1 MKITNKNKGFTLIEL
16 IVVIAIIGI
25 LAAVLIPS
33 ISGYITK
40 AHRGRDVE
48 LAGHMT
54 TELTL
59 YATEYNVN
67 MDDLTGVDVRTI
79 LSFSGQNLVP
89 RKDKWVFV
97 YDRTTHQVVVRDIDE
112 GSVLFAE
119 DEYDP
124 IDPTHIDVNYFLISK
139 GNSKIEKAVDLMT
152 NLETV
157 ADYQAAMALVEG
169 SSYSSIIEEFN
180 PDTTLFVGNGG
191 AYTTADGTANKKI
204 EKIVVLEQT
213 SSLPELPSIVIGKD
227 DDEDIYGT
235 YLDFIDNEK
244 FNSNTVLSNTIRTS
258 EPKSQL
264 KNLFKDVPDIDMAKV
279 KTIDLAAFGSYG
291 KVDVEDKTIYKMEM
305 GPHIKDS
312 FKQVISDEIISIN
325 EKKDGDTVVGL
336 IINRKLTI
344 SYYNKDGLFARGSV
358 YYAVLQN
365 KPTAPPAQ
373 S

>member
-1 MKITNKNKGFTLIEL
+1 MKKIKKNNAFTLIEL
-16 IVVIAIIGI
+16 IIVIAIIGI

-97 YDRTTHQVVVRDIDE
+97 YDRTTHQVVVKDIDE

-124 IDPTHIDVNYFLISK
+124 VDPTHIEENFYLISK
-139 GNSKIEKAVDLMT
+139 GNNNIERAVDLMT
-152 NLETV
+152 NLQTR
-157 ADYQAAMALVEG
+157 ADYISA
-169 SSYSSIIEEFN
+169 
-180 PDTTLFVGNGG
+180 TTLLAGSVYLETIQKFDPATTMYISNSDV
-191 AYTTADGTANKKI
+191 YTTVSEEGTI
-204 EKIVVLEQT
+204 TRIVVLEQT
-213 SSLPELPSIVIGKD
+213 SSLPNID
-227 DDEDIYGT
+227 DAT
-235 YLDFIDNEK
+235 YAKLGA
-244 FNSNTVLSNTIRTS
+244 SLTSATTVLSNTIRTS

-279 KTIDLAAFGSYG
+279 KTIDLAAFGTNAD
-291 KVDVEDKTIYKMEM
+291 DVEDGSIYKMEM

-312 FKQVISDEIISIN
+312 YKQVISDEILSVIT
-325 EKKDGDTVVGL
+325 KTVIVGGVEQPQY
-336 IINRKLTI
+336 IINRRLTI
-344 SYYNKDGLFARGSV
+344 SYYNKEGLFARGSV
-358 YYAVLQN
+358 TYAVLQN
-365 KPTAPPAQ
+365 KPTAQ
-373 S
+373 

>member
-1 MKITNKNKGFTLIEL
+1 MRKIKKNKGFTLIEL
-16 IVVIAIIGI
+16 IIVIAIIGI

-97 YDRTTHQVVVRDIDE
+97 YDRTTHQVVVRDLDDN
-112 GSVLFAE
+112 GLVVFAAAP
-119 DEYDP
+119 DDP
-124 IDPTHIDVNYFLISK
+124 IDPTHIEENFYLISK
-139 GNSKIEKAVDLMT
+139 GNTAIEQAVELMT

-157 ADYQAAMALVEG
+157 EDYRAAKALVEG
-169 SSYSSIIEEFN
+169 SSYSSIIEKFN

-191 AYTTADGTANKKI
+191 AYTTADGTDSKKI
-204 EKIVVLEQT
+204 KKIVVLEQT

-227 DDEDIYGT
+227 GDEYIYGT
-235 YLDFIDNEK
+235 YLDFIDNVN

-279 KTIDLAAFGSYG
+279 KTIDLAAFGTNASEG
-291 KVDVEDKTIYKMEM
+291 TIYKMEM

-312 FKQVISDEIISIN
+312 YKQVISDEILSIIKKGEN
-325 EKKDGDTVVGL
+325 EL

-358 YYAVLQN
+358 YYAVLQD
-365 KPTAPPAQ
+365 KPTAPSAQ

>member
-1 MKITNKNKGFTLIEL
+1 MRKIKKNKGFTLIEL

-25 LAAVLIPS
+25 LAAVLIPA
-33 ISGYITK
+33 ISGYINK

-97 YDRTTHQVVVRDIDE
+97 YDRTTHQVVVKDIDE

-139 GNSKIEKAVDLMT
+139 GNNDIERAVDLMT
-152 NLETV
+152 NLKSND
-157 ADYQAAMALVEG
+157 DYTSALALAG
-169 SSYSSIIEEFN
+169 ANYRSIIEKFDPSN
-180 PDTTLFVGNGG
+180 TLFISNSDVF
-191 AYTTADGTANKKI
+191 TTAAASIT
-204 EKIVVLEQT
+204 KIVVLEQT
-213 SSLPELPSIVIGKD
+213 SSLPQIDSA
-227 DDEDIYGT
+227 T
-235 YLDFIDNEK
+235 YAKLDA
-244 FNSNTVLSNTIRTS
+244 SLTTATTVLSNTIRTS

-279 KTIDLAAFGSYG
+279 KTIDLAAFGTNASG
-291 KVDVEDKTIYKMEM
+291 KTIYKMEM

-312 FKQVISDEIISIN
+312 YKQVISDEILGII
-325 EKKDGDTVVGL
+325 KKSDDNKL
-336 IINRKLTI
+336 IINRRLTI
-344 SYYNKDGLFARGSV
+344 SYYNKEGLFARGSV
-358 YYAVLQN
+358 TYAVLQN
-365 KPTAPPAQ
+365 KPDKPEQA
-373 S
+373 

>member
-1 MKITNKNKGFTLIEL
+1 MRKIKKNKGFTLIEL

-97 YDRTTHQVVVRDIDE
+97 YDRTTHQVVVKDIDE
-112 GSVLFAE
+112 GSVLFAAAP
-119 DEYDP
+119 DDP
-124 IDPTHIDVNYFLISK
+124 IDPTHIEENFYLISK
-139 GNSKIEKAVDLMT
+139 GNTAIEQAVELMT

-157 ADYQAAMALVEG
+157 EDYRAAMALVEG
-169 SSYSSIIEEFN
+169 SIYSSIIEKFN

-191 AYTTADGTANKKI
+191 TYTTATEAGTVT
-204 EKIVVLEQT
+204 KIVVLEQT
-213 SSLPELPSIVIGKD
+213 SSLPNID
-227 DDEDIYGT
+227 DAT
-235 YLDFIDNEK
+235 YAKLH
-244 FNSNTVLSNTIRTS
+244 SNLTAATTVLSNTIRTS

-279 KTIDLAAFGSYG
+279 KTIDLAAFGTNADDG
-291 KVDVEDKTIYKMEM
+291 VDGYIYKMEM
-305 GPHIKDS
+305 GPHFKDS
-312 FKQVISDEIISIN
+312 YKQVISDEILGII
-325 EKKDGDTVVGL
+325 EKSVDKL
-336 IINRKLTI
+336 IINRRLTI
-344 SYYNKDGLFARGSV
+344 SYYNKEGLFARGSV
-358 YYAVLQN
+358 TYAVLQDKP

>member
-1 MKITNKNKGFTLIEL
+1 
-16 IVVIAIIGI
+16 
-25 LAAVLIPS
+25 
-33 ISGYITK
+33 
-40 AHRGRDVE
+40 
-48 LAGHMT
+48 
-54 TELTL
+54 
-59 YATEYNVN
+59 

-97 YDRTTHQVVVRDIDE
+97 YDRTTHQVVVKDIDE

-139 GNSKIEKAVDLMT
+139 GNSNIEKAVNLMT
-152 NLETV
+152 NLQTA
-157 ADYQAAMALVEG
+157 ADYSSAESLLMG
-169 SSYSSIIEEFN
+169 SSYLPIIQKFN

-191 AYTTADGTANKKI
+191 AYTTADGTGNKKI
-204 EKIVVLEQT
+204 KKIVVLEQT
-213 SSLPELPSIVIGKD
+213 SSLPELPEIKINED
-227 DDEDIYGT
+227 DYGT

-279 KTIDLAAFGSYG
+279 KTIDLAAFGTNAKKNEQGIITS
-291 KVDVEDKTIYKMEM
+291 IYKMEM

-312 FKQVISDEIISIN
+312 YKQVISDEILGII
-325 EKKDGDTVVGL
+325 EKSVDEL
-336 IINRKLTI
+336 IINRRLTI
-344 SYYNKDGLFARGSV
+344 SYYNKEGLFARGSV
-358 YYAVLQN
+358 TYAVLQN
-365 KPTAPPAQ
+365 KPEAPLQ
-373 S
+373 EN

>member
-1 MKITNKNKGFTLIEL
+1 MRKIKKNKGFTLIEL
-16 IVVIAIIGI
+16 IIVIAIIGI

-33 ISGYITK
+33 ISGYINK

-97 YDRTTHQVVVRDIDE
+97 YDRTTHQVVVKDIDE

-139 GNSKIEKAVDLMT
+139 GKTNLEKAVNLMT
-152 NLETV
+152 NLETE
-157 ADYQAAMALVEG
+157 ADYYDAVDLLDG
-169 SSYSSIIEEFN
+169 SEYAEYLPIIQEFD
-180 PDTTLFVGNGG
+180 PATTLFVGNGG
-191 AYTTADGTANKKI
+191 AYTTADGTDNKKI
-204 EKIVVLEQT
+204 KKIVVLEQT
-213 SSLPELPSIVIGKD
+213 SSLPNID
-227 DDEDIYGT
+227 DAT
-235 YLDFIDNEK
+235 YAKLDA
-244 FNSNTVLSNTIRTS
+244 SLTSATTVLSNTIRTS

-279 KTIDLAAFGSYG
+279 KTIDLAAFGTNAKKNELGIITS
-291 KVDVEDKTIYKMEM
+291 IYEM
-305 GPHIKDS
+305 KFGPLIKDS

-325 EKKDGDTVVGL
+325 EKKDGGTVVGL
-336 IINRKLTI
+336 IINRKITI
-344 SYYNKDGLFARGSV
+344 SYFNKEGLFARGSTA
-358 YYAVLQN
+358 YAILQR
-365 KPTAPPAQ
+365 K
-373 S
+373 

>member
-1 MKITNKNKGFTLIEL
+1 
-16 IVVIAIIGI
+16 
-25 LAAVLIPS
+25 
-33 ISGYITK
+33 
-40 AHRGRDVE
+40 
-48 LAGHMT
+48 
-54 TELTL
+54 
-59 YATEYNVN
+59 
-67 MDDLTGVDVRTI
+67 
-79 LSFSGQNLVP
+79 
-89 RKDKWVFV
+89 
-97 YDRTTHQVVVRDIDE
+97 
-112 GSVLFAE
+112 
-119 DEYDP
+119 
-124 IDPTHIDVNYFLISK
+124 
-139 GNSKIEKAVDLMT
+139 
-152 NLETV
+152 
-157 ADYQAAMALVEG
+157 
-169 SSYSSIIEEFN
+169 
-180 PDTTLFVGNGG
+180 
-191 AYTTADGTANKKI
+191 
-204 EKIVVLEQT
+204 
-213 SSLPELPSIVIGKD
+213 VIGKDD

-365 KPTAPPAQ
+365 KPTAPSAQ